1 MDKPMSFVILI
12 SAFLLDLLVGD
23 PEKLPHPV
31 RLMGK
36 GILFFEPGFRKLPCG
51 TQVNGLV
58 FALFLIGLSLISS
71 LFLIQAMHALHPALG
86 TISEIVLLYF
96 CVSVKSLKQAAMGV
110 YHALAEEG
118 IDAARQKLKWIVGR
132 EVDTLSETGVSRAAV
147 ETVAENLVDGV
158 ISPLFYG
165 ALFGVPFAVCFKMIN
180 TLDSM
185 VGYKNDT
192 YIDFG
197 KGAARIDDAAN
208 FIPARLSLF
217 VISLAAQLLF
227 KNGQSAFASGL
238 KDRNNH
244 KSPNSGYPEA
254 AFSGALQVRL
264 GGPNRYHG
272 KIVEKPYIGEH
283 FRDGVPDHIKAACR
297 LMMVSA
303 SLWVFLLSIITL
315 LRGG

>member
-1 MDKPMSFVILI
+1 MSFVILI

-36 GILFFEPGFRKLPCG
+36 GIVFFEPRFRKLPFK

-71 LFLIQAMHALHPALG
+71 FFLIQIMTTIHPALG
-86 TISEIVLLYF
+86 TISEIVLLYY
-96 CVSVKSLKQAAMGV
+96 CISAKSLKQAAMDV
-110 YHALAEEG
+110 YHALKEDG

-132 EVDTLSETGVSRAAV
+132 EVATLSETGVSRAAV
-147 ETVAENLVDGV
+147 ETVAENLVDGI
-158 ISPLFYG
+158 ISPLFFG

-185 VGYKNDT
+185 VGYKNNT

-197 KGAARIDDAAN
+197 KNAARIDDVAN

-227 KNGQSAFASGL
+227 KNGRSAFASGL
-238 KDRNNH
+238 KDRKKH
-244 KSPNSGYPEA
+244 KSPNAGYPEA
-254 AFSGALQVRL
+254 TFSGALQVKL

-272 KIVEKPYIGEH
+272 QIVEKPYIGES
-283 FRDGVPDHIKAACR
+283 FGDAVPDHIKDACR
-297 LMMVSA
+297 LMMTSA
-303 SLWVFLLSIITL
+303 ILWVFLLFIGTL